1 MYNLKLFLKKIL
13 LNANLV
19 KVPPGADRQCPIC
32 GYKGRFT
39 PFGGYYIR
47 PDARCGSCG
56 SLERHRLLYLLITRH
71 AVLPRNSRILHFAPE
86 GAVGRHLRSI
96 ASVYTTADLFAAD
109 VDHNWN
115 IEAIEAPDNQFDVI
129 VCSHV
134 LEHVDADKALREC
147 ARLLSPGG
155 VALLMVPI
163 CEGLDRTYENPA
175 ITAGKDRWVH
185 FQQADHMRVFGRDFR
200 DRVVAAGFTLTEFVA
215 EGDMAAEYGLVL
227 GERIFIARI

>member
-1 MYNLKLFLKKIL
+1 M
-13 LNANLV
+13 
-19 KVPPGADRQCPIC
+19 
-32 GYKGRFT
+32 
-39 PFGGYYIR
+39 
-47 PDARCGSCG
+47 
-56 SLERHRLLYLLITRH
+56 
-71 AVLPRNSRILHFAPE
+71 
-86 GAVGRHLRSI
+86 
-96 ASVYTTADLFAAD
+96 YTTADLFAAD